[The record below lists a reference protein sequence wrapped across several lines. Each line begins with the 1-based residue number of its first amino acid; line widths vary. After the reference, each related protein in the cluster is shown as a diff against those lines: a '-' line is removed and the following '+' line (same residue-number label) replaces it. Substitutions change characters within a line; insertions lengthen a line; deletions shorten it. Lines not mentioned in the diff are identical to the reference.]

1 MPEKCS
7 ECKIIFQIQPRISMV
22 VFIWITE
29 NVSNIKGRR
38 FSDRLIIIKCFFNA
52 LRCIFL
58 SIRRGQVV
66 HILMK

>member
-22 VFIWITE
+22 VLVWITE

-38 FSDRLIIIKCFFNA
+38 FSDRLIIIKCLFYYSSVY
-52 LRCIFL
+52 FL
-58 SIRRGQVV
+58 VYRRGQVV
-66 HILMK
+66 HTLMK